1 MPDHRI
7 TRRSMITASAAALG
21 LPAIAAA
28 AAAATAKPGA
38 KEPRRPAAAP
48 MRAAV
53 IESGGAPVGDHVRLV
68 TDWPKPSPG
77 RGEALVRT
85 RAAALNHLDIWI
97 AMEPARVPWIS
108 GADACGTVEAVGEG
122 VDQAWI
128 GRTIIVSAALPI
140 VEPPRPGARPSRPPQ
155 INLLGSETQGT
166 MAEWFTAPADN
177 LIEVGDADPIAA
189 AAFALTHLTAW
200 RMIVSRARATPDQTA
215 LVTGIGG
222 GVALAALGILKAI
235 GCAAVVTSRQKE
247 KLDRARALGADHGL
261 IDEGQDWSKEARAF
275 TSGRGVDLV
284 IDSVGAPLHE
294 RCLRSLAH
302 GGTLVTCGASAGAE
316 AKTDLATIFWS
327 QLSVL
332 GSSMGNMDEMRAVT
346 ALFRS
351 GALKP
356 VVDSVHEPADAGK
369 AYARLDSGR
378 QFGKVVVRW
387 AA

>member
-1 MPDHRI
+1 
-7 TRRSMITASAAALG
+7 
-21 LPAIAAA
+21 
-28 AAAATAKPGA
+28 
-38 KEPRRPAAAP
+38 

-53 IESGGAPVGDHVRLV
+53 IGRGGAPVGDHVRLV
-68 TDWPKPSPG
+68 TDWPKPAPG
-77 RGEALVRT
+77 RGEVLART

-97 AMEPARVPWIS
+97 GMEPARVPWIS
-108 GADACGTVEAVGEG
+108 GSDACGTVEAVGEG
-122 VDQAWI
+122 VDEAWI

-177 LIEVGDADPIAA
+177 LVEVGDADPIAA

-200 RMIVSRARATPDQTA
+200 RMIVSRARATPDQVA

-222 GVALAALGILKAI
+222 GVALAALGILKTI
-235 GCAAVVTSRQKE
+235 GCATIVTSRQKE
-247 KLDRARALGADHGL
+247 KIDRARARGADHGL
-261 IDEGQDWSKEARAF
+261 LDEGQDWSKQAREIAG
-275 TSGRGVDLV
+275 GRGVDVV

-294 RCLRSLAH
+294 RCLKSLAH
-302 GGTLVTCGASAGAE
+302 GGTLVTCGASAGSE
-316 AKTDLATIFWS
+316 AKTDLGTIFWS

-332 GSSMGNMDEMRAVT
+332 GSSMGSMDEMRAVT
-346 ALFRS
+346 ALFTS

-369 AYARLDSGR
+369 AYARLESGR

-387 AA
+387 GA